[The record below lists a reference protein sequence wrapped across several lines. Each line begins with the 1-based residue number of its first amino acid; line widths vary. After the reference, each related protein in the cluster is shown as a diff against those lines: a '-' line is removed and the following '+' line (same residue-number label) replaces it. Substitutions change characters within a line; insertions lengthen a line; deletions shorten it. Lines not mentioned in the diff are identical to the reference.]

1 MKKKIAFILAFI
13 ICCSVFSSL
22 FTSFA
27 AYTPPEFNP
36 KIDEDAA
43 IYMVNLDTGDV
54 IYEQNADKEMYPA
67 SLTKIMTTL
76 LALENTDDLDA
87 HTVTAM
93 NSLFNEFAG
102 INISTAGI
110 LGGETLTMRQL
121 LYCMMLQSA
130 NEAANMVAY
139 DLGDDSIPNFVNM
152 MNERA
157 KELGCQNTNFANP
170 HGLHSPSHYTT
181 AKDMFLIT
189 QEALKNPV
197 FKEICGSSRYTID
210 GTNMR
215 DTFTLVSTNYMME
228 NGSKYYNPYVTGV
241 KTGTTDEAGRCLI
254 STANKD
260 GYTYLTVVMGAPQTD
275 ENGNELADNLAFV
288 YTNNLLDWAF
298 DTFRVKTLVEA
309 GEHIQELPL
318 RLVWGQDYIPLATGE
333 SFSALIPA
341 DIDSTS
347 VQIIPNDDLP
357 DYVKAPITEG
367 EKLGTATVVLSGESI
382 GTIDLI
388 AGESHEANMLLSIL
402 DTIGSIFQSFWFK
415 FFFALVIILVIGY
428 IVLMIIRN
436 HNRKKYKA
444 IKQRRKL

>member
-139 DLGDDSIPNFVNM
+139 DLGDDSIP
-152 MNERA
+152 
-157 KELGCQNTNFANP
+157 C
-170 HGLHSPSHYTT
+170 
-181 AKDMFLIT
+181 
-189 QEALKNPV
+189 
-197 FKEICGSSRYTID
+197 
-210 GTNMR
+210 
-215 DTFTLVSTNYMME
+215 
-228 NGSKYYNPYVTGV
+228 
-241 KTGTTDEAGRCLI
+241 
-254 STANKD
+254 
-260 GYTYLTVVMGAPQTD
+260 
-275 ENGNELADNLAFV
+275 AF
-288 YTNNLLDWAF
+288 
-298 DTFRVKTLVEA
+298 
-309 GEHIQELPL
+309 
-318 RLVWGQDYIPLATGE
+318 
-333 SFSALIPA
+333 
-341 DIDSTS
+341 
-347 VQIIPNDDLP
+347 
-357 DYVKAPITEG
+357 
-367 EKLGTATVVLSGESI
+367 
-382 GTIDLI
+382 
-388 AGESHEANMLLSIL
+388 
-402 DTIGSIFQSFWFK
+402 
-415 FFFALVIILVIGY
+415 
-428 IVLMIIRN
+428 
-436 HNRKKYKA
+436 
-444 IKQRRKL
+444 

>member
-1 MKKKIAFILAFI
+1 M
-13 ICCSVFSSL
+13 
-22 FTSFA
+22 
-27 AYTPPEFNP
+27 
-36 KIDEDAA
+36 
-43 IYMVNLDTGDV
+43 
-54 IYEQNADKEMYPA
+54 
-67 SLTKIMTTL
+67 
-76 LALENTDDLDA
+76 
-87 HTVTAM
+87 
-93 NSLFNEFAG
+93 
-102 INISTAGI
+102 
-110 LGGETLTMRQL
+110 
-121 LYCMMLQSA
+121 
-130 NEAANMVAY
+130 
-139 DLGDDSIPNFVNM
+139 
-152 MNERA
+152 
-157 KELGCQNTNFANP
+157 
-170 HGLHSPSHYTT
+170 
-181 AKDMFLIT
+181 
-189 QEALKNPV
+189 
-197 FKEICGSSRYTID
+197 
-210 GTNMR
+210 
-215 DTFTLVSTNYMME
+215 
-228 NGSKYYNPYVTGV
+228 

-254 STANKD
+254 STATKD

-444 IKQRRKL
+444 IKKRRKL